1 MRTVGIPREGE
12 CTEFVG
18 SSGFVGKRL
27 LDVPSCALCRSLA
40 GDVLQE
46 SSCCFFNLI
55 QDSSINSSVCRS

>member
-27 LDVPSCALCRSLA
+27 LDVSSCALCI
-40 GDVLQE
+40 DVLEE
-46 SSCCFFNLI
+46 SSCCFLNLI
-55 QDSSINSSVCRS
+55 QDSSINPSVCRS